1 MTTRRGWLLAC
12 LAGTA
17 LSLGGCGPGG
27 PTFQPVTV
35 RLNVEGGNV
44 ADLEGS
50 TLDVA
55 VPNNPL
61 LRASGTITADGTAE
75 LETLHAGKIRRG
87 VLEGNYQVRIVL
99 ADDDREQRR
108 KAAKAV
114 APKYLKFESSG
125 LTLTVPGDRTV
136 PLTVAAK

>member
-1 MTTRRGWLLAC
+1 MTRRVWMVAC
-12 LAGTA
+12 LTGAVA
-17 LSLGGCGPGG
+17 LGGCGPSG
-27 PTFQPVTV
+27 PKFQAVTV
-35 RLNVEGGNV
+35 RLTVDGGNV
-44 ADLEGS
+44 ADLTGS

-61 LRASGTITADGTAE
+61 LRSSGTITPDGTVE

-87 VLEGNYQVRIVL
+87 VQEGNYQVRIIL

-108 KAAKAV
+108 KAAKTV
-114 APKYLKFESSG
+114 APRFLKFESSG
-125 LTLTVPGDRTV
+125 LSLTVPGDGTV